1 MTADEWAW
9 KPAGPSSSFKAIHPV
24 ALIAV
29 DARPGSVRSRDLD
42 FILANDRVDL
52 YSAGTFIL
60 DSNPDSGHYTGPK
73 KGSVFVPVTSLPLNL
88 LTYCLKLISP
98 QYFEFLF

>member
-9 KPAGPSSSFKAIHPV
+9 KSAGPSSSFKASHPV

-29 DARPGSVRSRDLD
+29 EAHPRSVRSRDLD

-73 KGSVFVPVTSLPLNL
+73 KGSIFVLVSSLPLNL
-88 LTYCLKLISP
+88 LLTV
-98 QYFEFLF
+98 